1 MNIEKST
8 LHSDLLVL
16 HIPKSMPFS
25 EEQFFE
31 FCVENKELRIERSIQ
46 GDFEIMSPTGGLT
59 SWRNSSLIA
68 EVYAWAK
75 QEGKG
80 VVFDSSGG
88 FILPNGTTRSPDVS
102 WVKKSRL
109 AHLTSKQ
116 KQRFLPLC
124 PDFVIELRS
133 PTDSLKTLKKKM
145 QEYMENGAG
154 LGWLI
159 NPQQQQVFIYQ
170 PKKAVVILE
179 RPKFLTDDLLLVGFK
194 LEMRVIWDVEF

>member
-1 MNIEKST
+1 MNVEK
-8 LHSDLLVL
+8 SDLLVL

-46 GDFEIMSPTGGLT
+46 GDFEIMSPTGGIT
-59 SWRNSSLIA
+59 GNRNLMLA
-68 EVYAWAK
+68 AQLYNWAI
-75 QEGKG
+75 QNNTGIG
-80 VVFDSSGG
+80 FDSSTG
-88 FILPNGTTRSPDVS
+88 FILPNGSTRSPDVS

-145 QEYMENGAG
+145 QEYMENGAR

-170 PKKAVVILE
+170 PEKSVVILE

-194 LEMRVIWDVEF
+194 LEMRVIWNASF